1 MCVNATE
8 IGTRNYCTVDARPSR
23 MGKVQSSGSFEYIE
37 FYGDMA
43 AHTLWYISYN
53 MYITHTHTHNNR
65 KLFVLADDDIF
76 LFSFSFTTISF
87 SPTTQKKKTELRK
100 GVLILLFLFYVM
112 ILFTHKHFGWQH
124 QNDCFFFGLVFL
136 LFQTCPLIQ
145 KRKWSMKKEWKT
157 MKCFTK
163 KCFLSYRMAADNF
176 N

>member
-1 MCVNATE
+1 MHGLRGWGRFRVQVHLNILSFME
-8 IGTRNYCTVDARPSR
+8 IWQPTHYDILVIICT
-23 MGKVQSSGSFEYIE
+23 
-37 FYGDMA
+37 
-43 AHTLWYISYN
+43 L
-53 MYITHTHTHNNR
+53 HTHTHNNR

-124 QNDCFFFGLVFL
+124 QNNCFFFGLVFL
-136 LFQTCPLIQ
+136 LFQTCPSIQ

>member
-87 SPTTQKKKTELRK
+87 SPTTQKKENRIEKRRVDPFVFVLRHDFVHTQTFRLAASK
-100 GVLILLFLFYVM
+100 WL
-112 ILFTHKHFGWQH
+112 
-124 QNDCFFFGLVFL
+124 FFFGLVFL